1 MIRTENGIFFLET
14 ENTSYIF
21 RIDEKGHAEHISYTG
36 RIFPSSEDIAAI
48 AGPRDIKIG
57 DGTYADEENPAYLP
71 SNILYEYSAPGK
83 GDTRES
89 ALIAEYGNGLITLDL
104 VYRSHRIYKGK
115 DLTDSPYALSSDHT
129 ETLELKLSDTI
140 EPIEVTLFYTVYP
153 EEDVILRSAE
163 VRNSMAEPLV
173 IRTVSSMQL
182 DTDDDL
188 WDLISFDGAWARE
201 RHENRRR
208 IIGTEHIASRIGFT
222 SSEHS
227 SLFFVARPDA
237 DDSSG
242 TVMGFNMIYSGN
254 HLERIEKSPFSK
266 CRILSSINPAGSAWV
281 LENGES
287 FRTPEAIMTLSDE
300 GLDGA
305 SWNFH
310 RFLSRYISRG
320 YWQEKE
326 RPILLNSW
334 EAAYFDI
341 TEEKLLRFAEK
352 AAEAGIELFVMD
364 DGWFGR
370 RTDDTRGLGDW
381 FENRDR
387 LPDGIE
393 GLCAKIH
400 ALGLK
405 FGLWVEPEMI
415 SIDSALYENH
425 PEWVIRIPGR
435 TPSPGRHQYILDM
448 SREDVIDYL
457 FDSLSKVFSK
467 NVDYVKWD
475 ANRNMSDYYS
485 SNLELRHQGELFHRY
500 IQGLYRLMS
509 KLKAAFPEIL
519 FEFCASGGNRFDP
532 GMLSFMNQGWTS
544 DNTDIRSRID
554 IQQGT
559 LRGFPPSA
567 ICCHVSASPNH
578 QSLRRSGLDDRF
590 GPAAFGVLG
599 YELNI
604 LKLDQDEMDAIKK
617 QISFYKAHRHTFQF
631 GRFRHLPSFDKDCIF
646 WSIEGDDEI
655 IVMEYQ
661 DRNGVNIG
669 RHHRLII
676 PFADENK
683 SYRIER
689 REKYIS
695 PEDLGE
701 LDESYSKVQHK
712 PFSITVS
719 GSVLKKAGIALPNT
733 FMGRGFD
740 ENTRLMLDNSSDLF
754 VITPID

>member
-1 MIRTENGIFFLET
+1 MIEERKGWFFIST
-14 ENTSYIF
+14 RHSSYIM
-21 RIDEKGHAEHISYTG
+21 RISPTGHIEHIHYG
-36 RIFPSSEDIAAI
+36 GYIPSSSEGIGQIQGPDDI
-48 AGPRDIKIG
+48 RLG
-57 DGTYADEENPAYLP
+57 DGTYYDEDHQHTFL
-71 SNILYEYSAPGK
+71 SRMLQEYSVPGK

-89 ALIAEYGNGLITLDL
+89 ALIAEYRNGLITLDFI
-104 VYRSHRIYKGK
+104 YHSHRIYSGK
-115 DLTDSPYALSSDHT
+115 DYAILPKVSSDGA
-129 ETLELKLSDTI
+129 ETLELTLRDTVL
-140 EPIEVTLFYTVYP
+140 PVYLVLRYTSYE

-163 VRNSMAEPLV
+163 IRNEMDDEVLL
-173 IRTVSSMQL
+173 RTVSSMML
-182 DTDDDL
+182 DLPDSE
-188 WDLISFDGAWARE
+188 WDLMTFDGAWARE
-201 RHENRRR
+201 RNEHRRPLAP
-208 IIGTEHIASRIGFT
+208 GVVYVDSKLGFSSCEHN
-222 SSEHS
+222 
-227 SLFFVARPDA
+227 SLVFLLRPDA
-237 DDSSG
+237 DDSHG
-242 TVMGFNMIYSGN
+242 EAIAINQIYSGN
-254 HLERIEKSPFSK
+254 HQERVEVSPFGLVRVIAST
-266 CRILSSINPAGSAWV
+266 NPFGFGWK
-281 LENGES
+281 LGKGES
-287 FRTPEAIMTLSDE
+287 FRSPETVLSYSCS
-300 GLDGA
+300 GLDKLSA
-305 SWNFH
+305 SLH
-310 RFLSRYISRG
+310 RFAERYIVRSRYG
-320 YWQEKE
+320 QMD
-326 RPILLNSW
+326 RPIAINNW
-334 EAAYFDI
+334 EATYFDF
-341 TEEKLLRFAEK
+341 TEEKIMKL
-352 AAEAGIELFVMD
+352 AATAASVGIELFVLD

-370 RTDDTRGLGDW
+370 RTNDTRGLGDW
-381 FENRDR
+381 TVNRSK
-387 LPDGIE
+387 LPDGLS
-393 GLCAKIH
+393 GYADKIH
-400 ALGLK
+400 SLGMK
-405 FGLWVEPEMI
+405 AGIWVEPEMI

-485 SNLELRHQGELFHRY
+485 SNPELRHQGELFHRY

-617 QISFYKAHRHTFQF
+617 QISFYKAHRRTFQY